1 MGIRQRKEGKLP
13 GISSEGK
20 PLMLL
25 REAEKWSEFLDKKNE
40 FGDVWS
46 SVFQQDNSV
55 DMS

>member
-1 MGIRQRKEGKLP
+1 MGIRQRKEEKLT

-25 REAEKWSEFLDKKNE
+25 REAERWSEVLDDENE
-40 FGDVWS
+40 FGNVWS